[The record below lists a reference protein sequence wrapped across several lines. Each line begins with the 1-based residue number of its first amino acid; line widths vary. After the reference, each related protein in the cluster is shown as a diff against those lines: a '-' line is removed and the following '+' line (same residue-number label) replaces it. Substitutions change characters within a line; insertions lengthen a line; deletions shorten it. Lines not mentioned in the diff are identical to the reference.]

1 MPARP
6 SASLPPHRLRSRRS
20 GASLA
25 ALAAR
30 AARVTLVALVA
41 TLVAQSGCRT
51 DPQDDPLRREPA
63 LLIEGPSLLRLLD
76 RLAGLAGTPAG
87 TASRQLAQ
95 RLRDC
100 PEVAGHLPRSE
111 EVEPA
116 NGPSS
121 TDAASPRPASAS
133 SASAGADESAPPSI
147 AASLDALACRVDR
160 PLEPALAALLERE
173 RGDHAGLLQWPIGT
187 SGRLVLRI
195 DVDEAGGLAVD
206 GFLDDARGDGPAAL
220 LLPAEAA
227 PGPAAIG
234 QSDSLVHLRLRPANG
249 LRLAELIPQGSQG
262 DRLFALKG
270 RLLEGALLEGT
281 LELGFVAP
289 APGGSVPLALLAL
302 HHRAAAPIEAALG
315 EALDQ
320 LERTWGLVRS
330 PRPFATADRPRM
342 GGCYADL
349 PILPEFAP
357 CWVVTDDAL
366 LIGYRAEAVEAA
378 LADAAPSPTADP
390 DLSTA
395 SSSASASATASASA
409 SEIVVDFDRVRA
421 LDAAIAGPSGASLA
435 TLYSRLELRGR
446 TGSDGRIV
454 LDGLLRARR

>member
-6 SASLPPHRLRSRRS
+6 SASLPPRRPRSRRS
-20 GASLA
+20 GAGLA

-30 AARVTLVALVA
+30 FARAALVA
-41 TLVAQSGCRT
+41 TLIASPGCRT

-63 LLIEGPSLLRLLD
+63 LLIEGASLLRLLD
-76 RLAGLAGTPAG
+76 RLADLAGTPAG

-100 PEVAGHLPRSE
+100 PEIAVHLPLAAE
-111 EVEPA
+111 DAPA

-121 TDAASPRPASAS
+121 TDAASPKAASAS
-133 SASAGADESAPPSI
+133 TASAGAEERRAPSI
-147 AASLDALACRVDR
+147 AASLDALACRADR
-160 PLEPALAALLERE
+160 PLEPALAALLEHE
-173 RGDHAGLLQWPIGT
+173 RGAHAGLLQWPIGA

-195 DVDEAGGLAVD
+195 DVDDAGGLTVD
-206 GFLDDARGDGPAAL
+206 GFLDDAARDGPAAL

-227 PGPAAIG
+227 PGPAAI
-234 QSDSLVHLRLRPANG
+234 DRADALVHLRLRPANG

-289 APGGSVPLALLAL
+289 APGGTVPLALLAL

-315 EALDQ
+315 EALAQ
-320 LERTWGLVRS
+320 LERTWALVRS
-330 PRPFATADRPRM
+330 PHPFATARGQRV

-366 LIGYRAEAVEAA
+366 LIGYRAEAIEAA
-378 LADAAPSPTADP
+378 LADATPPAAADP
-390 DLSTA
+390 ART
-395 SSSASASATASASA
+395 SASASGSTSEGA